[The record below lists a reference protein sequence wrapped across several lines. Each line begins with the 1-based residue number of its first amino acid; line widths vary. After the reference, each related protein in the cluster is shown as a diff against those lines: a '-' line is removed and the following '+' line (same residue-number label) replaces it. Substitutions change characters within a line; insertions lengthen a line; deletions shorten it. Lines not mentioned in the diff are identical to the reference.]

1 MSVFVD
7 TSAILALLNIEDI
20 NHAKALITWRSL
32 IDDEVPMI
40 STIFV
45 LSESFALVQSRLGIE
60 AVRSLHEVI
69 RPYLFME
76 WGDERL
82 YLEAASA
89 VLTTN
94 RRSLSLVDCS
104 SFMIMRRLSISTA
117 FAFDNHFTEQ
127 GFVLLT

>member
-104 SFMIMRRLSISTA
+104 SFVVMRRLSISTA

>member
-104 SFMIMRRLSISTA
+104 SFVVMRRLSISTA
-117 FAFDNHFTEQ
+117 FAFDSHFTEQ